1 MTENCT
7 GSLKLKDSRVI
18 LCLLLSAA
26 ALVLCVSM
34 GLVARQEREHG
45 PDLAVMSVE
54 VAAATPS
61 GGVLLQFEIVNHGDI
76 ASAQTEIAVTGVEPG
91 LPAVT
96 MQVQELWPGEIAV
109 IELWLLVPNEALDR
123 SLVYG
128 EPWLLE
134 VFVDP
139 RDVIDE
145 SQEEN
150 NHGIFEVWIP
160 EPGVV
165 PWGLI
170 EPCLPPA
177 PTGPEPSR
185 ADPSE
190 LVADEL
196 MRMAP
201 GKILFNPPEEMTV
214 SVSERIEVRVA
225 SELVENLTEGLR
237 GRGEPQIVNIEIG
250 EVMEVQLRGEHFRIE
265 ELSPR
270 RQMMTESHVARW
282 DFSVTP
288 LKAGQRFLIL
298 TACVMVK
305 LPDRPEVPL
314 EVKVFDKSI
323 EVKVNPMATISQFL
337 GRNWQ
342 WFVTTLVGS
351 GLIGWIVRRRRKLSQ
366 RKHRAKLPDE
376 EN

>member
-1 MTENCT
+1 
-7 GSLKLKDSRVI
+7 
-18 LCLLLSAA
+18 
-26 ALVLCVSM
+26 M

-61 GGVLLQFEIVNHGDI
+61 GEVLLQFEIVNHGDI
-76 ASAQTEIAVTGVEPG
+76 ASAQTEIAVRGVEPG

-109 IELWLLVPNEALDR
+109 IELWLLVPNEVLDR

-351 GLIGWIVRRRRKLSQ
+351 GLIGWIVQRRRKLSQ